1 MLTER
6 DANCQSYVAGYRSDA
21 LDVNNDLLFEGDL
34 AISVVDDKCVFTTN
48 LIPNHSFNDG
58 ATAFPNPVAI
68 QTDVY
73 SVSAA
78 PTAAASSTALSLT
91 AESSY
96 QPRAGQRS
104 SAAGNPGGSFNG
116 AYRDDYE
123 FIAGSGDLDAC
134 NGMTLD
140 GVYGYSVTERF
151 PYILGCF
158 TGLPDSSFNK

>member
-78 PTAAASSTALSLT
+78 PTAAASSTQLSLT
-91 AESSY
+91 ADNAVLLNGAKVNLLDAACFGVGDERVGCNDINSVRAAESSY
-96 QPRAGQRS
+96 QLRPGQRS
-104 SAAGNPGGSFNG
+104 SADGNPGGSF
-116 AYRDDYE
+116 DD
-123 FIAGSGDLDAC
+123 
-134 NGMTLD
+134 TL
-140 GVYGYSVTERF
+140 
-151 PYILGCF
+151 
-158 TGLPDSSFNK
+158 